1 MGNLAQMASHLGHDV
16 AGVDQKVYPPMS
28 DELAKSGISFKEGYT
43 EENFQ
48 DADIYIL
55 GNVISKDNPLLI
67 KILSHGKN
75 IMSGPE
81 WLYENVLKD
90 KKVIAVS
97 GTHGKTTV
105 TTMIAHALL
114 EQGENPGYLIAGV
127 PKMLKKSW
135 NISDSKF
142 FVIEA
147 DEYDT
152 SCFDKEPKFFH
163 YRPHTLLI
171 NNIEF
176 DHADIFNNIDDIKK
190 QFHHLLKIVPK
201 SGNLIYFDDDQNTS
215 DVIKSGLWCNK
226 VIIGSDHIE
235 IDILHRALIVDNKK
249 YSFDRD
255 QILNSLTSKDIND
268 AFNSI
273 SKWEGY
279 SPTPLVKLNK
289 LSKELN
295 LKNIFYKDEN
305 KRFNLKSF
313 KALGGAYAVEKVTK
327 GNKEIVVATATAGN
341 HGRSVAWGAKRL
353 GLKCKIFISEFV
365 SDARGKAMEALG
377 AEVIKVKGNYE
388 NSLIECI
395 KQSTENNWQIVQ
407 DVAWK
412 DYMLVP
418 KYTMA
423 GYSVMMK
430 E

>member
-1 MGNLAQMASHLGHDV
+1 
-16 AGVDQKVYPPMS
+16 MS
-28 DELAKSGISFKEGYT
+28 
-43 EENFQ
+43 
-48 DADIYIL
+48 
-55 GNVISKDNPLLI
+55 
-67 KILSHGKN
+67 ILSNGHQWK
-75 IMSGPE
+75 
-81 WLYENVLKD
+81 L
-90 KKVIAVS
+90 
-97 GTHGKTTV
+97 T
-105 TTMIAHALL
+105 
-114 EQGENPGYLIAGV
+114 
-127 PKMLKKSW
+127 
-135 NISDSKF
+135 
-142 FVIEA
+142 
-147 DEYDT
+147 
-152 SCFDKEPKFFH
+152 
-163 YRPHTLLI
+163 
-171 NNIEF
+171 EF
-176 DHADIFNNIDDIKK
+176 
-190 QFHHLLKIVPK
+190 
-201 SGNLIYFDDDQNTS
+201 
-215 DVIKSGLWCNK
+215 
-226 VIIGSDHIE
+226 
-235 IDILHRALIVDNKK
+235 VDNKK
-249 YSFDRD
+249 YLFDRD
-255 QILNSLTSKDIND
+255 QILNSLTSKDIDD

-289 LSKELN
+289 LTKELN

-430 E
+430 EIAEQINNEKISHIILQAGVGGMAGAMVAGIARYLDNIPTIIVVEPDSAACVMESIKTGKIEKIDIKRESLMGGMSCGEVSLVPWEILKNSVKHCISLPDDDIAKTMKLLGNSTFSDQSIIAGENSAPGVISLIASCEDENIKQKLELDQSSNVLVIGCEGDTDQEMYQKLINQN